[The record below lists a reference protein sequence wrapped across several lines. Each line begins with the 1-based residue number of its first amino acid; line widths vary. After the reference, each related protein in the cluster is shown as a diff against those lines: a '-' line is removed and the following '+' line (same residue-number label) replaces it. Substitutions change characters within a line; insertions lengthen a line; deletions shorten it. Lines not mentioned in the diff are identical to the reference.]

1 MQELQLYI
9 EGQRVELFKDET
21 VSLTQTIQNVKD
33 VSKIFTS
40 FSKTFSLP
48 ASKTNNKIFKHYYNF
63 DIVNGF
69 DARIK
74 KAGNIELNNIPFKT
88 GRIKLEGVDL
98 KNNLAHTY
106 RITFFGNTVEL
117 PDILGDDSLGSL
129 PFSSSDYTLTYSAT
143 QLRAFGVSQ
152 QGNGKIIVP
161 LITHTQRLFYN
172 SSSSFQGQDN
182 VYYNTSAQQGVI
194 FDQLKYAIR
203 LYEIILEIEAKY
215 TIANG
220 YAANIVFS
228 RDFFSTSNP
237 VFYKL
242 YMWLHRKSGPV
253 QPAQQVTSYT
263 TITPSWTGT
272 LNKIIRSGNTI
283 IITADLLQPPNQMF
297 TYNIIV
303 TPITGNSVPY
313 QVGVNVNGVRILTT
327 AAITGTTGITN
338 LNGIPL
344 VGNGVYTI
352 QIIHGAAITIQSI
365 NWVFEGYTR
374 QGTQAPVGYN
384 ETATISQF
392 NAAAVFEFVVA
403 QQIPEVK
410 IMTFLSGLFKMF
422 NLVAYVDDS
431 KTIVV
436 RPLNGSQGVNNSY
449 YTSADINGNDA
460 PVNYDISKY
469 VDVTKSTVNVALP
482 YKEIKYEFEG
492 TGTFFAKQ
500 HAQLFGSAW
509 GSLKYIGGQ
518 NSEGTG
524 GINYNA
530 STEIY
535 SVKLPFEH
543 MQYERLI
550 NQNGG
555 AEIDVQW
562 GWSVNENQQAYI
574 GKPLIFYANL
584 VNYSNPSSIQMQSS
598 ANTTL
603 QLGAFWTPSNSL
615 HLDATLGQ
623 ENINFGEEQ
632 NEYSQSQ
639 VFGDTLFAGYHSQY
653 IVDVFNTSRRI
664 TKLTAFLPLKILFN
678 FKLNDTFTIN
688 SQGYI
693 INSVTTNL
701 QNGKSQM
708 ELLNNVSLYYGTINN
723 VSFQGSLGV
732 LYYRSSIGPVGN
744 LSIGDI
750 MFTNKALTAYPT
762 AGTYFQNGTN
772 NDETTF
778 CDGTGFVMAMVIG
791 TNGVITSIACGQ
803 P

>member
-9 EGQRVELFKDET
+9 EGQRVDLFKDET

-63 DIVNGF
+63 DIVGGF

-74 KAGNIELNNIPFKT
+74 KAGNIELNHIPFKT

-98 KNNLAHTY
+98 KKNLAHTY

-129 PFSSSDYTLTYSAT
+129 GFSSSDYTLTYNAST
-143 QLRAFGVSQ
+143 LRAYLISQ
-152 QGNGKIIVP
+152 QASLKIIVP

-172 SSSSFQGQDN
+172 SGATAAENDN
-182 VYYNTSAQQGVI
+182 VYRNASFQQGLE
-194 FDQLKYAIR
+194 FAQLKYAIR

-215 TIANG
+215 TVASG
-220 YAANIVFS
+220 YASDIVFS

-237 VFYKL
+237 AFYNL
-242 YMWLHRKSGPV
+242 YMWLHRKSGAV
-253 QPAQQVTSYT
+253 SSAQQVTSYT

-272 LNKIIRSGNTI
+272 LSQIIRSGNTI
-283 IITADLLQPPNQMF
+283 TVPAALLSPPNFMD
-297 TYNIIV
+297 YNTLVV
-303 TPITGNSVPY
+303 TPVSGNSVSY
-313 QVGVNVNGVRILTT
+313 QVGVNVNGARILTT
-327 AAITGTTGITN
+327 AATTGQTSITD

-344 VGNGVYTI
+344 VGNGVYTVEI
-352 QIIHGAAITIQSI
+352 VHGALITISSI
-365 NWVFEGYTR
+365 TWTFEGFTR
-374 QGTQAPVGYN
+374 PTQAPVTYVDV
-384 ETATISQF
+384 ASISQF
-392 NAAAVFEFVVA
+392 TADAEFEFVVA
-403 QQIPEVK
+403 QQIPDIK

-422 NLVAYVDDS
+422 NLVAYVEDS
-431 KTIVV
+431 GTIVV
-436 RPLNGSQGVNNSY
+436 RPLDGSQGVDYSY
-449 YTSADINGNDA
+449 YTAADVNGNNA

-469 VDVTKSTVNVALP
+469 VDVTKNQVNVALP

-492 TGTFFAKQ
+492 TGTFLAKQ
-500 HAQLFGSAW
+500 HAQLFGTSW
-509 GSLKYIGGQ
+509 GTLKYIGGQ
-518 NSEGTG
+518 NTEGTG

-550 NQNGG
+550 NQNNGS
-555 AEIDVQW
+555 EIDAQW

-574 GKPLIFYANL
+574 GKPLIFYAILKTSATN
-584 VNYSNPSSIQMQSS
+584 IQYQNTPTSTQSLT
-598 ANTTL
+598 AY
-603 QLGAFWTPSNSL
+603 WIPSNSL
-615 HLDATLGQ
+615 YLDSSSGEQ
-623 ENINFGEEQ
+623 NINFGQEQ
-632 NEYSQSQ
+632 NEYEQSQ
-639 VFGDTLFAGYHSQY
+639 VFADSLFANYHSQY
-653 IVDVFNTSRRI
+653 IIDVFNTRRRI
-664 TKLTAFLPLKILFN
+664 TKITSYLPLKILFN

-688 SQGYI
+688 RQDYM

-708 ELLNNVSLYYGTINN
+708 ELLNKVSLYYGTINN
-723 VSFQGSLGV
+723 VSFQGSLGF
-732 LYYRSSIGPVGN
+732 LYYRSSIGPVGS
-744 LSIGDI
+744 LAVSDI
-750 MFTNKALTAYPT
+750 MYTNQALTTFPT
-762 AGTYFQNGTN
+762 AGTYTQAGVN
-772 NDETTF
+772 NDVTRY
-778 CDGTGFVMAMVIG
+778 CSTGSNMVMVIG
-791 TNGVITSIACGQ
+791 TNGVITSIGCFA